1 MNKWF
6 YFTNQ
11 GIPVFI
17 GEIGFDP
24 SLPYWHE
31 QMEDELNILDKGGL
45 SYALFAFG
53 TAHWHLYYDIVDTS
67 YNLTTVGL
75 AYSKHL
81 TTPISNVS
89 ADLNTN
95 GKVDIQDLTIIISDF
110 GKTSGFNNPK
120 SDTNADGIV
129 DIFDVVYVASR
140 FT

>member
-1 MNKWF
+1 
-6 YFTNQ
+6 
-11 GIPVFI
+11 
-17 GEIGFDP
+17 
-24 SLPYWHE
+24 
-31 QMEDELNILDKGGL
+31 MEDELNILDEDGL
-45 SYALFAFG
+45 NYAIFVFG
-53 TAHWHLYYDIVDTS
+53 SAHWHSLYDIVNTS

-81 TTPISNVS
+81 TTLISNVS
-89 ADLNTN
+89 ADLNTD